1 MCRQSDTAIIYF
13 ARSARED
20 LKRNRFS
27 GSRLHRQLITKLH
40 RHTLKSIQSAELPV
54 LYFTEQNQVGT
65 NLAERLANAFA
76 QAFANG
82 YQNVIAIGND
92 TPDLDANLIRLA
104 ADTLASGNPVLGPA
118 RDGGNYLI
126 GLRKEDFSEAT
137 LCLALENPNETNAK
151 LGDLLQGHREFETF
165 GDIDDEK
172 SLQAWLRSS
181 SRKTEN
187 ILFRKEIKSV
197 ISHSGTNHEFV
208 QLRHGLWAGSVI
220 SDRGPPAARA
230 A

>member
-13 ARSARED
+13 ARSASED
-20 LKRNRFS
+20 LKQNRFS
-27 GSRLHRQLITKLH
+27 GSRFHHQLITKLH
-40 RHTLKSIQSAELPV
+40 RHTLKSIQSTALPV
-54 LYFTEQNQVGT
+54 LYFNEENQVG
-65 NLAERLANAFA
+65 NDLAERLANAFS

-82 YQNVIAIGND
+82 YQNVIAVGND
-92 TPDLDANLIRLA
+92 TPDLDASLIVQA
-104 ADTLASGNPVLGPA
+104 ADALASGNAVLGPA

-126 GLRKEDFSEAT
+126 GLRKVDFNEAT

-151 LGDLLQGHREFETF
+151 LGDLLQDHREFETL

-197 ISHSGTNHEFV
+197 ISHSGTGHEFV
-208 QLRHGLWAGSVI
+208 QAPSWLWTVSGI
-220 SDRGPPAARA
+220 LDRGPPAAFA